1 VSRCCSREYEA
12 FFTERVA
19 RRDARRYE
27 RRGLDRASR
36 RVVAEVARHGVDGRS
51 VLEVGGGVGAVPL
64 ELLRAG
70 GTRATVVEIS
80 TGYDE
85 QARRLAER
93 AGLAGRVTRRIGD
106 FATAGDI
113 PAADVVVLNRVVCC
127 DPDGPRLAGV
137 AAGHARSLL
146 VMTYPR
152 AGWWTRFAVGG
163 VNLVER
169 MRRHAF
175 RVYVHPPGSI
185 VAAARSEGLEPDR
198 LHRGL
203 FWELRSFVRSASGDD
218 RPGPRVAS

>member
-1 VSRCCSREYEA
+1 MSRCCSREYEA

-70 GTRATVVEIS
+70 GTRATVVEMS
-80 TGYDE
+80 PAYDE
-85 QARRLAER
+85 HARRLAER
-93 AGLAGRVTRRIGD
+93 AGVAGRVTRRTGD
-106 FATAGDI
+106 FATAADI

-127 DPDGPRLAGV
+127 DPDGPRLAG
-137 AAGHARSLL
+137 AAAAHARSLL

-152 AGWWTRFAVGG
+152 AAWWTRFAVGV
-163 VNLVER
+163 VNVVER
-169 MRRHAF
+169 LRRHAF
-175 RVYVHPPGSI
+175 RVHVHPPAAI
-185 VAAARSEGLEPDR
+185 AAAVTAEGLEPGG

-203 FWELRSFVRSASGDD
+203 FWELRSFR
-218 RPGPRVAS
+218 R

>member
-1 VSRCCSREYEA
+1 
-12 FFTERVA
+12 
-19 RRDARRYE
+19 
-27 RRGLDRASR
+27 
-36 RVVAEVARHGVDGRS
+36 

-70 GTRATVVEIS
+70 GTRATVVEMS
-80 TGYDE
+80 SAYDE

-93 AGLAGRVTRRIGD
+93 AGLAGRVTRRTGD
-106 FATAGDI
+106 FATARDI
-113 PAADVVVLNRVVCC
+113 PAADIVVLNRVVCC
-127 DPDGPRLAGV
+127 DPDGPRLTGA

-152 AGWWTRFAVGG
+152 TGWWTRLAVGG

-175 RVYVHPPGSI
+175 RVYVHPPASI
-185 VAAARSEGLEPDR
+185 MAAATAEGLEPDA

-203 FWELRSFVRSASGDD
+203 FWEQRSFVRRGSDEMNDGTTSK
-218 RPGPRVAS
+218 